1 MYIVLKTKQGKR
13 GCPLYIIRYNIQNED
28 DKFFNALFEPNE
40 HEQRLYDMAEREKKA
55 REARQTNQTIQVED
69 FLTSS
74 LFCATI

>member
-55 REARQTNQTIQVED
+55 REARQTNPTIQVED
-69 FLTSS
+69 VYQF
-74 LFCATI
+74 